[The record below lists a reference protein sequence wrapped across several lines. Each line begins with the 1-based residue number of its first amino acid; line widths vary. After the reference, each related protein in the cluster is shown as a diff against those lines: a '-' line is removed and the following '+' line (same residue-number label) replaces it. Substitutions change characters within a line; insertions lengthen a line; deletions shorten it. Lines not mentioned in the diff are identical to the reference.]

1 MNVKHLTASADNQR
15 LIYILAAGF
24 VVTSAAGNC
33 LLRFALES
41 VGDIFSVEPLTY
53 TYALLNGWFIL
64 GLVLLGAC
72 FVLQLWLLSRADLT
86 YVLPITSLSNVLIA
100 LIGAFLLHE
109 KVSLYHWCG
118 IGLIAAGVSIVG
130 QPKSITSR
138 VGRFL

>member
-1 MNVKHLTASADNQR
+1 MNVKHLTASADKQR

-33 LLRFALES
+33 LLRFALQS
-41 VGDIFSVEPLTY
+41 VGDILSLKALTY
-53 TYALLNGWFIL
+53 VYAVLNGWFLL

-72 FVLQLWLLSRADLT
+72 FVLQLWLLSCADLS

-109 KVSLYHWCG
+109 KVSLPHWCG
-118 IGLIAAGVSIVG
+118 VGLIAAGVGIVG
-130 QPKSITSR
+130 RPKSITSR
-138 VGRFL
+138 VERFR